1 MSARITE
8 AVYDSTEVNAGVSP
22 ALDLN
27 YGGMMG
33 VTPRYGFYDEKANK
47 YYGEWISAT
56 PYVRENVLPV
66 LLTHPKFMD
75 WLPNRE
81 RWLGMCKAV
90 FETEAQSITGLK
102 GAINVDTDSTSV
114 GGAGAQFEV
123 PTNVTLEQTSLSYT
137 FKERMGRPF
146 NKFFSFW
153 IEYGIMD
160 PHTKVAKAVKFLEDP
175 TQLVDPRT
183 GEEIKMYTPD
193 FYTATILFIEP
204 SNNNT
209 TVEKAWLVFNI
220 FPKSAGAFE
229 GSRDITT
236 AKSTEEITID
246 FAGIGIHTDAVHALA
261 RAIMPKLVSLYEQPD
276 MHMTLPVAG
285 FDPSIKDND
294 TAHST
299 DRNQGNG
306 SDLEWDTHP
315 NA

>member
-193 FYTATILFIEP
+193 FYTATVLFIEP

-236 AKSTEEITID
+236 AKSTGD
-246 FAGIGIHTDAVHALA
+246 H
-261 RAIMPKLVSLYEQPD
+261 Y
-276 MHMTLPVAG
+276 
-285 FDPSIKDND
+285 
-294 TAHST
+294 
-299 DRNQGNG
+299 
-306 SDLEWDTHP
+306 
-315 NA
+315 

>member
-193 FYTATILFIEP
+193 FYTATVLFIEP

>member
-160 PHTKVAKAVKFLEDP
+160 PHTKVAKAVKFLSDP

-193 FYTATILFIEP
+193 FYTATVLFIEP

>member
-193 FYTATILFIEP
+193 FYTVTILFIEP

-246 FAGIGIHTDAVHALA
+246 FAGIGIHTDAVYALA

>member
-1 MSARITE
+1 MSARLVDAI
-8 AVYDSTEVNAGVSP
+8 YDSTEVNAGVSP

-33 VTPRYGFYDEKANK
+33 VTPRYGFFDPNSGK

-81 RWLGMCKAV
+81 RWLGMCKAI

-102 GAINVDTDSTSV
+102 GALNVDTDNTPV
-114 GGAGAQFEV
+114 GGAGAGFEV

-160 PHTKVAKAVKFLEDP
+160 PHTKVAKSMKFLKDP
-175 TQLVDPRT
+175 TSN
-183 GEEIKMYTPD
+183 EEFTMYTPD
-193 FYTATILFIEP
+193 FYTATVLFIEP

-220 FPKSAGAFE
+220 FPKSAGAYE

-236 AKSTEEITID
+236 AKATEEITID
-246 FAGIGIHTDAVHALA
+246 FAGIGIHTDAVHNLA
-261 RAIMPKLVSLYEQPD
+261 KAIMPKLVSLYEQPD

-299 DRNQGNG
+299 DRTQGNG
-306 SDLEWDTHP
+306 ELEWDTHP
-315 NA
+315 SA

>member
-1 MSARITE
+1 MSARLVDAI
-8 AVYDSTEVNAGVSP
+8 YDSTEVNAGVSP

-33 VTPRYGFYDEKANK
+33 VTPRYGFFDPNSGK

-81 RWLGMCKAV
+81 RWLGMCKAI

-102 GAINVDTDSTSV
+102 GALNVDTDQTNV

-160 PHTKVAKAVKFLEDP
+160 PHIQQAMKSLQCILLTSI
-175 TQLVDPRT
+175 QL
-183 GEEIKMYTPD
+183 
-193 FYTATILFIEP
+193 
-204 SNNNT
+204 
-209 TVEKAWLVFNI
+209 
-220 FPKSAGAFE
+220 
-229 GSRDITT
+229 
-236 AKSTEEITID
+236 
-246 FAGIGIHTDAVHALA
+246 
-261 RAIMPKLVSLYEQPD
+261 LYC
-276 MHMTLPVAG
+276 
-285 FDPSIKDND
+285 S
-294 TAHST
+294 
-299 DRNQGNG
+299 
-306 SDLEWDTHP
+306 
-315 NA
+315 

>member
-146 NKFFSFW
+146 NKFFTFW

-160 PHTKVAKAVKFLEDP
+160 PYLKVPKSLRYLKDP
-175 TQLVDPRT
+175 TT
-183 GEEIKMYTPD
+183 NEEFNMYTPD
-193 FYTATILFIEP
+193 FYSATVLFIEP
-204 SNNNT
+204 SNGNT
-209 TVEKAWLVFNI
+209 TVEKAWLGFTI
-220 FPKSAGAFE
+220 FPKSAGTVE
-229 GSRDITT
+229 GKRDLTT
-236 AKSTEEITID
+236 AKSTEDVSID
-246 FAGIGIHTDAVHALA
+246 FAGIFIHTDSVIKLA
-261 RAIMPKLVSLYEQPD
+261 KSILPKLISMYETPD
-276 MHMTLPVAG
+276 YQLTVPIAG
-285 FDPSIKDND
+285 FDPAVKDNQ

-299 DRNQGNG
+299 DREQGNG
-306 SDLEWDTHP
+306 DLAYVTHP
-315 NA
+315 GVYNS

>member
-1 MSARITE
+1 MSARLVDAI
-8 AVYDSTEVNAGVSP
+8 YDSTEVNAGVSP

-193 FYTATILFIEP
+193 FYTATVLFIEP

-315 NA
+315 SA

>member
-160 PHTKVAKAVKFLEDP
+160 PHTKVAKAAKFLEDP

-193 FYTATILFIEP
+193 FYTATVLFIEP

>member
-1 MSARITE
+1 MSARLVDAI
-8 AVYDSTEVNAGVSP
+8 YDSTEVNAGVSP

-33 VTPRYGFYDEKANK
+33 VTPRYGFFDPNSGK

-81 RWLGMCKAV
+81 RWLGMCKAI

-102 GAINVDTDSTSV
+102 GALSVDTDQTNV

-160 PHTKVAKAVKFLEDP
+160 PHTKVAKSMKFLKDP
-175 TQLVDPRT
+175 TSN
-183 GEEIKMYTPD
+183 EEFTMYTPD
-193 FYTATILFIEP
+193 FYTATVLFIEP

-220 FPKSAGAFE
+220 FPKSAGAYE

-236 AKSTEEITID
+236 AKATEEITID
-246 FAGIGIHTDAVHALA
+246 FAGIGIHNLA
-261 RAIMPKLVSLYEQPD
+261 KAIMPKLVSLYEQPD

-299 DRNQGNG
+299 DRKQGNG
-306 SDLEWDTHP
+306 ELEWDTHLS
-315 NA
+315 A

>member
-90 FETEAQSITGLK
+90 FETEAQSIAGLK

-193 FYTATILFIEP
+193 FYTATVLFIEP

>member
-193 FYTATILFIEP
+193 FYTATVLFIEP

-246 FAGIGIHTDAVHALA
+246 FAGIGIHTAAVHALA

>member
-8 AVYDSTEVNAGVSP
+8 AVYDSTEVNDGVSP

-160 PHTKVAKAVKFLEDP
+160 PHTKVAKAVKFLADP

-193 FYTATILFIEP
+193 FYTATVLFIEP

>member
-90 FETEAQSITGLK
+90 FETVAQSITGLK

-193 FYTATILFIEP
+193 FYTATVLFIEP

-315 NA
+315 SA